1 MPVEDFII
9 YVYCLVDDFYQ
20 REITTP
26 LRTRGRAPKLT
37 DSEVITMEIV
47 GEWTGHHTDKGIWE
61 YFKGY
66 WLPLFPDLPARS
78 QFARQA
84 SNLSKVKQ
92 LFHQYLCHQLRAD
105 TCDVHLIDGF
115 PIEFCKLTRV
125 RKCKSFK
132 GYASYGYCA
141 SKDMKYYGF
150 HGHLLVDERG
160 IPVELTLTAANVDER
175 DAAYEIIN
183 NIKGLLIGDK
193 GLIRPILNN
202 DCSEADIDLQTPLR
216 KNMKDNRPKWA
227 VKQLMNV
234 RRRVETTIGQLVKY
248 FDIEH
253 VNCRDLWHLT
263 SRMGRK
269 VLSLTIGAYF
279 NIEFGRDAM
288 KFEEMLAI

>member
-1 MPVEDFII
+1 M
-9 YVYCLVDDFYQ
+9 
-20 REITTP
+20 
-26 LRTRGRAPKLT
+26 
-37 DSEVITMEIV
+37 
-47 GEWTGHHTDKGIWE
+47 
-61 YFKGY
+61 
-66 WLPLFPDLPARS
+66 
-78 QFARQA
+78 
-84 SNLSKVKQ
+84 
-92 LFHQYLCHQLRAD
+92 
-105 TCDVHLIDGF
+105 
-115 PIEFCKLTRV
+115 
-125 RKCKSFK
+125 
-132 GYASYGYCA
+132 
-141 SKDMKYYGF
+141 
-150 HGHLLVDERG
+150 
-160 IPVELTLTAANVDER
+160 ELTLTAANVDER